1 MFCQCGALIFF
12 PTLISEQ
19 IQCKRCLKIIE
30 NPEMNSIS
38 ISKHFSHDDEQTEIK
53 VKGAKINVSCPK
65 CNCAELSYSTAQ
77 VRSADEGQT
86 VFYFCEKCGYKDTVQ
101 S

>member
-1 MFCQCGALIFF
+1 MFCQCGALVFF
-12 PTLISEQ
+12 PTLVSQEIH
-19 IQCKRCLKIIE
+19 CRRCEKLQEDLEITT
-30 NPEMNSIS
+30 IS
-38 ISKHFSHDDEQTEIK
+38 ISRHFEHEDGQVEVA
-53 VKGAKINVSCPK
+53 VKSAKINVPCPQ
-65 CNCAELSYSTAQ
+65 CDNFELSYNTAQ